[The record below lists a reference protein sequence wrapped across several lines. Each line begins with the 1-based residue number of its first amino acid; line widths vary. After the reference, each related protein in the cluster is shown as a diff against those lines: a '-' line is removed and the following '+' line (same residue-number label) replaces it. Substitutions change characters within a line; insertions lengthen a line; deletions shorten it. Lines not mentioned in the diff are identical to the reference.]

1 MKRVLFWQGEGIPM
15 VVNRTTYLLVLLL
28 LWGCGPKAVK
38 PPIITQESPNIT
50 IMTFN
55 VKWLVDSEALVKR
68 LKSKRIWG
76 LEDRD
81 EEQCLQPLMF
91 GTDEEPD
98 QLIKE
103 IPV

>member
-1 MKRVLFWQGEGIPM
+1 MRRVLIWQGEGIPM

-68 LKSKRIWG
+68 LKSKRIWR

-81 EEQCLQPLMF
+81 EEQKIEMHYQSVANTIVKFL
-91 GTDEEPD
+91 PD
-98 QLIKE
+98 K
-103 IPV
+103 